1 MEISSNDLFLFL
13 NVLLFSKKSRETTYY
28 FLMLLWIFI
37 STWHD
42 LVPRDIPRGVQQL
55 VEELQHG
62 MFSYQQEILEE
73 AGMMAYN
80 QVRFLRTD

>member
-1 MEISSNDLFLFL
+1 M
-13 NVLLFSKKSRETTYY
+13 
-28 FLMLLWIFI
+28 
-37 STWHD
+37 WHD
-42 LVPRDIPRGVQQL
+42 LVPRDIPPGVQQV

-73 AGMMAYN
+73 AGMMANN